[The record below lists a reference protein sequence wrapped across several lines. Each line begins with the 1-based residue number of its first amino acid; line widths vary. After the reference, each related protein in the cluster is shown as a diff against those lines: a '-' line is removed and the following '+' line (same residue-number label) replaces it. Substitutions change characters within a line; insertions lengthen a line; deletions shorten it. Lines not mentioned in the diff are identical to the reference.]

1 MDLSARHAQA
11 LEDQIR
17 HGWHTRAP
25 HHVPGGERRGVPRAA
40 FEQLA
45 RQDRIRLRALC
56 AGLRAL
62 RILAAHGIPGA
73 PWHETGARPW
83 LRVGLDRVQLI
94 SRR

>member
-17 HGWHTRAP
+17 HGFLTRCPYAAP
-25 HHVPGGERRGVPRAA
+25 GAERRGVPRAA
-40 FEQLA
+40 IEQLA

-62 RILAAHGIPGA
+62 
-73 PWHETGARPW
+73 
-83 LRVGLDRVQLI
+83 